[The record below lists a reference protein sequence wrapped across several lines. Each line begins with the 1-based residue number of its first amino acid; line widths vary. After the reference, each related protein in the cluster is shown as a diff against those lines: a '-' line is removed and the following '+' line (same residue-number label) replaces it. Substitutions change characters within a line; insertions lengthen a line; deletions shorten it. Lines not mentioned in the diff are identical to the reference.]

1 MKSAKA
7 RSIKELISL
16 GRDSHMGVRFTDDM
30 GLK

>member
-16 GRDSHMGVRFTDDM
+16 GRDGHLGVRFTDD
-30 GLK
+30 KVVQ

>member
-16 GRDSHMGVRFTDDM
+16 GRDNHMGVRFTDD
-30 GLK
+30 KVVQ